1 MSTDAESPRENR
13 STLPALA
20 VFVDR
25 RTLVMLALG
34 FKASALAQ
42 VLTAVGAPRAAD
54 AVRAAWASGAG
65 VLVDLS
71 LDLGFTL
78 TEIAEVRKIFGVAM
92 TIAGVF
98 AGGFAV
104 ARYGLLAELTKEART

>member
-1 MSTDAESPRENR
+1 MSSLWRGAKAGDNEFTRTHQMSTDAESPRENR
-13 STLPALA
+13 STLSALA

-65 VLVDLS
+65 VLVHLS

-78 TEIAEVRKIFGVAM
+78 T
-92 TIAGVF
+92 
-98 AGGFAV
+98 
-104 ARYGLLAELTKEART
+104 